1 METFPAYFPLRGK
14 RLVIAGDGEPAEAKA
29 RLFATSP
36 ATVVRVDGAAA
47 LDPMAYAG
55 ADLVFVASFDPVFR
69 AAAGRAAR
77 ACGAPLNVVD
87 APELSDFHTPA
98 IIDRGQVVA
107 AVGTA
112 GASPLL
118 ASLLRSELEIL
129 VPEGAGPMAA
139 LLGTRREAVREA
151 FPDLARRRAFLRGV
165 LAGPAGQ
172 AAARGDA
179 SRAALL
185 LDAAIIGGE
194 TSALGRIS
202 FIALGTSPDLI
213 SLRAVRE
220 LAVADVVLAGPPA
233 EPLLAHHGRR
243 DAERRRLEDGDLP
256 SLVALAKAGR
266 IVAVLDEPA
275 DGLIVG
281 LRTEGVAVEWLR
293 AAVSS

>member
-1 METFPAYFPLRGK
+1 
-14 RLVIAGDGEPAEAKA
+14 
-29 RLFATSP
+29 
-36 ATVVRVDGAAA
+36 
-47 LDPMAYAG
+47 
-55 ADLVFVASFDPVFR
+55 
-69 AAAGRAAR
+69 
-77 ACGAPLNVVD
+77 
-87 APELSDFHTPA
+87 
-98 IIDRGQVVA
+98 
-107 AVGTA
+107 
-112 GASPLL
+112 
-118 ASLLRSELEIL
+118 
-129 VPEGAGPMAA
+129 MAA